1 MIQNSTDADR
11 LERLDGLGPENVAP
25 KRLLMCFLVP
35 EMYEN
40 RTDADRLECLG
51 GLGPEIV
58 PELAM
63 RSFWAALGP
72 KSQMVLK
79 LII

>member
-25 KRLLMCFLVP
+25 KLELLGCLGP
-35 EMYEN
+35 EMDEN
-40 RTDADRLECLG
+40 GTDADRLECLG